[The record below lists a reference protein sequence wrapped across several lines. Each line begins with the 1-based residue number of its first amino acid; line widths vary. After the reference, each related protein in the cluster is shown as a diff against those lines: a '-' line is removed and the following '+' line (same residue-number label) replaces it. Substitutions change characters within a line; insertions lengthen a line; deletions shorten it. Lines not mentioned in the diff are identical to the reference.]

1 MKRNTLFY
9 RIHNLVASALRYI
22 RESRFYVYAIIIL
35 FCLSVVIGFLF
46 SENFFFLEDFLR
58 ELVDQTRGLSLPQLI
73 LFIFFNNVQSSLFG
87 LFFGVFLGIF
97 SILVVVLNGV
107 VVGYV
112 LERAWQLSGV
122 SDFWRLFPHGIFELP
137 AVFIS
142 LGLGLKLGLF
152 IFNSAPKS
160 TFIYRIYHSVLVFL
174 FVVIPLLIAAAIIEG
189 ILILI
194 YA

>member
-9 RIHNLVASALRYI
+9 RVHNLVASSLKYI
-22 RESRFYVYAIIIL
+22 KESRFYVYAAVVL
-35 FCLSVVIGFLF
+35 FFASTLIGFLF
-46 SENFFFLEDFLR
+46 SENFLFLEDFLR
-58 ELVDQTRGLSLPQLI
+58 GLVDQTRGLSLPQLI

-87 LFFGVFLGIF
+87 LFFGVFLGVF

-112 LERAWQLSGV
+112 LERAWQFSGV

-142 LGLGLKLGLF
+142 LGLGIKLGFF
-152 IFNSAPKS
+152 IFDKAPKRA
-160 TFIYRIYHSVLVFL
+160 FVYRIYHSALVFL
-174 FVVIPLLIAAAIIEG
+174 FVVIPLLISAAIIEG
-189 ILILI
+189 ILISL